1 MGICIQRWGMERP
14 FGDRILIINIK
25 KSKRKMKALVLLKKS
40 KSVDERAAQFV
51 QVAKE
56 DLYDDLIK
64 PLKRKI
70 SDIDNSIFELTDFTL
85 ETNLNKGM
93 RRMSSDDIKAQFTKV
108 IELRYQKD
116 LLEAELTS
124 KEATFNY
131 YFGLEEEEV
140 ADGQA

>member
-108 IELRYQKD
+108 IELKYQKD
-116 LLEAELTS
+116 LLEAELIS
-124 KEATFNY
+124 KEATFNE
-131 YFGLEEEEV
+131 YFGLEEGEV
-140 ADGQA
+140 ANEQA

>member
-1 MGICIQRWGMERP
+1 MERP

-108 IELRYQKD
+108 IELKI
-116 LLEAELTS
+116 S
-124 KEATFNY
+124 KRSIGSRIN
-131 YFGLEEEEV
+131 L
-140 ADGQA
+140 

>member
-1 MGICIQRWGMERP
+1 
-14 FGDRILIINIK
+14 
-25 KSKRKMKALVLLKKS
+25 MKALVLLKKS
-40 KSVDERAAQFV
+40 KSVDERASQFV

-108 IELRYQKD
+108 IELKYQKD

-131 YFGLEEEEV
+131 YFGLEEGEV
-140 ADGQA
+140 ADGEA